1 MQIHFFFSKW
11 LAIALN
17 RKLNILFQVFF
28 VFVFF
33 RYIQIDHTVQFVS
46 FTNKDMSTNFQELR
60 FQHYNKNPGVQ
71 GLAACGCGEK
81 EHLQSAEVQERT
93 EERKFKQLGSYCPT
107 HMYFRVTRATH

>member
-1 MQIHFFFSKW
+1 M
-11 LAIALN
+11 AIALN

-81 EHLQSAEVQERT
+81 EHLQSAEVHGPRMTGLVWFIRVYPQGP
-93 EERKFKQLGSYCPT
+93 RKGTLSN
-107 HMYFRVTRATH
+107 